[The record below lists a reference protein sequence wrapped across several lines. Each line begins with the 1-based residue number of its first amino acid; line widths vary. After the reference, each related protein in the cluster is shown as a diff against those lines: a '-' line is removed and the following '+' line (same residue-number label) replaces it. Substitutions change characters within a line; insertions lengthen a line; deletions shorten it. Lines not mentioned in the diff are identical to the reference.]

1 MKQKIGIIGFGNM
14 GSVIAERIKQE
25 YRVVVFD
32 KDKNLIG
39 NLTEIG
45 AADSLLSLL
54 KEVETI
60 ILAVKPQDLDNILE
74 GIRDYAITAPPF
86 AAPLIISIAAGITT
100 GYIEKALGK
109 ARVIRVMPN
118 MGARIGR
125 SVTCLCGGSFA
136 AERDIVYAI
145 ELFNHLGVTRKI
157 EEKMMNA
164 VTAISGSGPAYYFA
178 LIESN
183 PKEYQENP
191 GRVLKNFIVL
201 LSEAAEGIGFGR
213 KEAKA
218 LAALTGNCSQEL
230 LAQTKFSPSE
240 LIKQIA
246 SKGGTTEL
254 ALEALH
260 KGGSLKEAVK
270 AALKRAE
277 ELALRRP

>member
-1 MKQKIGIIGFGNM
+1 MRNSIMSKVGIIGFGNM
-14 GSVIAERIKQE
+14 GSAIARRIKRE

-32 KDKNLIG
+32 KDKNIIG
-39 NLTEIG
+39 NLTEIE
-45 AADSLLSLL
+45 AADNLLNLL
-54 KEVETI
+54 KEVETV

-74 GIRDYAITAPPF
+74 GIGDYAITPR
-86 AAPLIISIAAGITT
+86 IISIAAGITT

-136 AERDIVYAI
+136 TERDIVYAV
-145 ELFNHLGVTRKI
+145 ELFNHLGITRKI
-157 EEKMMNA
+157 EENMMNA

-178 LIESN
+178 LISAN

-191 GRVLKNFIVL
+191 GKVLKDFIAL

-213 KEAKA
+213 KEARA
-218 LAALTGNCSQEL
+218 LVELTANCAQEL
-230 LAQTKFSPSE
+230 LDQTKFSPSE

-254 ALEALH
+254 ALEVLH
-260 KGGSLKEAVK
+260 KGGSLQEAVK

-277 ELALRRP
+277 ELAEKE

>member
-1 MKQKIGIIGFGNM
+1 MSKVGIIGFGNM
-14 GSVIAERIKQE
+14 GSAIAERIKRE
-25 YRVVVFD
+25 YQVVVFD
-32 KDKNLIG
+32 KDKNLIS
-39 NLTEIG
+39 NLTEIR
-45 AADSLLSLL
+45 AADSLPNLL
-54 KEVETI
+54 KEAETI
-60 ILAVKPQDLDNILE
+60 ILAVKPQDLGDILE
-74 GIRDYAITAPPF
+74 GIRDCAIT
-86 AAPLIISIAAGITT
+86 PLIISIAAGITT

-145 ELFNHLGVTRKI
+145 ELFNHLGITRKI
-157 EEKMMNA
+157 EENMMNA

-178 LIESN
+178 LIAAN
-183 PKEYQENP
+183 PKEYRENP
-191 GRVLKNFIVL
+191 GKVLKNFIAS
-201 LSEAAEGIGFGR
+201 LSEAAEGVGFGS

-218 LAALTGNCSQEL
+218 LAVLTGNCAQEL
-230 LAQTKFSPSE
+230 LAQTKSSPSE

-254 ALEALH
+254 ALEVLH
-260 KGGSLKEAVK
+260 KGGSLKEAVR

-277 ELALRRP
+277 ELAQH

>member
-1 MKQKIGIIGFGNM
+1 MKNKIIGIIGFGNM
-14 GSVIAERIKQE
+14 GSAIAERIKRE
-25 YRVVVFD
+25 YQVVVFD

-39 NLTEIG
+39 NLTEIE
-45 AADSLLSLL
+45 AADSLLNLL

-74 GIRDYAITAPPF
+74 GIRDYAVT
-86 AAPLIISIAAGITT
+86 PLIISIAAGITT

-118 MGARIGR
+118 MGVRIGR

-145 ELFNHLGVTRKI
+145 ELFNHLGITRKI
-157 EEKMMNA
+157 EENMMNA

-178 LIESN
+178 LIAAN

-191 GRVLKNFIVL
+191 GKVLKDFIAS

-218 LAALTGNCSQEL
+218 LAVLTGNCAQEL
-230 LAQTKFSPSE
+230 LVQTKFSPSE

-254 ALEALH
+254 ALEVLH
-260 KGGSLKEAVK
+260 KGGSFQEAVK

-277 ELALRRP
+277 ELALRGP

>member
-1 MKQKIGIIGFGNM
+1 MSNVGIIGFGNM
-14 GSVIAERIKQE
+14 GSAIAERIKRE
-25 YRVVVFD
+25 YRVAVFD
-32 KDKNLIG
+32 KDKNLIS
-39 NLTEIG
+39 NLTGIE
-45 AADSLLSLL
+45 AADSLPNLL
-54 KEVETI
+54 KEAETI

-74 GIRDYAITAPPF
+74 GIRDYAI
-86 AAPLIISIAAGITT
+86 APLIISIAAGITT

-109 ARVIRVMPN
+109 ARVIRAMPN

-136 AERDIVYAI
+136 AERDIVYAM
-145 ELFNHLGVTRKI
+145 ELFNHLGITRKI
-157 EEKMMNA
+157 EENMMNA

-178 LIESN
+178 LIASN
-183 PKEYQENP
+183 PEEYRENP
-191 GRVLKNFIVL
+191 GKVLKNFIAS
-201 LSEAAEGIGFGR
+201 LSEAAEGIGFGS

-218 LAALTGNCSQEL
+218 LAVLTGNCAQEL

-246 SKGGTTEL
+246 SKGGTTEP
-254 ALEALH
+254 ALEALD

-277 ELALRRP
+277 ELAFKEKDER

>member
-1 MKQKIGIIGFGNM
+1 MERVGIIGFGNM
-14 GSVIAERIKQE
+14 GSAIAERIKRE

-39 NLTEIG
+39 NLTGIE
-45 AADSLLSLL
+45 AAGSLLNLL

-74 GIRDYAITAPPF
+74 GIKGCAIT
-86 AAPLIISIAAGITT
+86 PLIISIAAGIAT
-100 GYIEKALGK
+100 GYIEQALAT

-136 AERDIVYAI
+136 TERDIVYAI
-145 ELFNHLGVTRKI
+145 ELFNHLGITRKI
-157 EEKMMNA
+157 EENMMNA
-164 VTAISGSGPAYYFA
+164 VTVISGSGPAYYFA
-178 LIESN
+178 RIESN

-191 GRVLKNFIVL
+191 GKVLKDFIAL

-218 LAALTGNCSQEL
+218 LAVLTGNCAQEL
-230 LAQTKFSPSE
+230 LVQTKFSPSE
-240 LIKQIA
+240 LIKQIS

-254 ALEALH
+254 ALEVLH
-260 KGGSLKEAVK
+260 RGGSFQQAVE

>member
-1 MKQKIGIIGFGNM
+1 MSKVGIIGFGNM
-14 GSVIAERIKQE
+14 GSAIAQRIKRE
-25 YRVVVFD
+25 YQVTVFD
-32 KDKNLIG
+32 KDKNIIG
-39 NLTEIG
+39 NLTGIE
-45 AADSLLSLL
+45 AEDNLLNLL

-60 ILAVKPQDLDNILE
+60 ILAVKPQDLDNVLE
-74 GIRDYAITAPPF
+74 GIRGYTITPPF
-86 AAPLIISIAAGITT
+86 VTPLIISIAAGITT

-109 ARVIRVMPN
+109 VRVIRVMPN
-118 MGARIGR
+118 MGVRIGR

-136 AERDIVYAI
+136 TERDIVYVM
-145 ELFNHLGVTRKI
+145 ELFNHLGITRKI
-157 EEKMMNA
+157 EENMMNA

-183 PKEYQENP
+183 PKEYRDNP
-191 GRVLKNFIVL
+191 GKVLKDFIAS
-201 LSEAAEGIGFGR
+201 LSEAAESIGFGH

-218 LAALTGNCSQEL
+218 LAVLTGNCAQEL

-254 ALEALH
+254 ALEVLH
-260 KGGSLKEAVK
+260 KGCSFQEAVK

-277 ELALRRP
+277 ELAKKD